1 MSARAC
7 PQMRSSRGEN
17 GRVSKVTGLRI
28 HLPDNGAVA
37 RSLLGVF
44 ALTTLA
50 LVWGPYGAATSTA
63 AAGAIA
69 GAIALQDNPL
79 GRIPIVLA
87 VSVELG
93 VAVLVGGLSSGYSPA
108 FILVIALWCFMAGMQ
123 WAVGAAAGLLAGAS
137 GLLLVIQHPQPGAA
151 ALGAAL
157 FAVVA
162 GFTQAVLIALWPP
175 RRWQL
180 ERDALTK
187 VYRSLSADA
196 RLLATEESAR
206 VDSSPLLE
214 CKEVFSPSEAT
225 SARRSSSY
233 RDWHALPEQIA
244 KTLTAFRGK
253 AAGNEAVGEL
263 LVAASDLLAAI
274 AAQSRGARR
283 DAQDALRHVDASVS
297 AGVTDTAVSQRL
309 SRQLHRAEALRFGR
323 RHLSEWTA
331 AFQTAFGMAKRHL
344 DPTSPIARHAVRV
357 AGAAASG
364 TAIARFADV
373 PAGYWIPL
381 TVLLVMRPETAHT
394 YTRCVGRA
402 VGIGVGV
409 VVASA
414 LTLLWQPTGLA
425 AAVVAVLL
433 LGITYAVSVF
443 GYIAVTAAF
452 GATIALL
459 LDITDPSSSVGD
471 LLLAVVIGTAL
482 AVLFHVLIPDDALI
496 RLRQRA
502 GELLK
507 TEIDYAATVIK
518 AFVHDL
524 DNPSDA
530 LATAWQR
537 AVRARSAF
545 EAAAGATR
553 VESKELR
560 RWLRSFRAALNAV
573 TSSCTTLEQSLP
585 PHPSAA
591 LGREF
596 VLAVD
601 DYVEVLRGDPPT
613 PATPWSIDTEQLAA
627 ADRQLQDAARD
638 IVSDDGSA
646 RVLVAEVGTIT
657 RSLAGIVGAEADARD
672 AAPS

>member
-1 MSARAC
+1 
-7 PQMRSSRGEN
+7 MRPRPGEN
-17 GRVSKVTGLRI
+17 GRVSKGLGLRM

-37 RSLLGVF
+37 RSLLGVLV
-44 ALTTLA
+44 LTTAA
-50 LVWGPYGAATSTA
+50 LLWGPAGAATSTA

-69 GAIALQDNPL
+69 GAIALQDNPI
-79 GRIPIVLA
+79 GRLPIVLA
-87 VSVELG
+87 VSVQLG
-93 VAVLVGGLSSGYSPA
+93 IAVFAGALTSGYSVV
-108 FILVIALWCFMAGMQ
+108 FVLVVALWCFMAGMQ

-137 GLLLVIQHPQPGAA
+137 GLLLVIQHPQPALAA
-151 ALGAAL
+151 VASAL

-162 GFTQAVLIALWPP
+162 GLTQAVLIAVWPP

-187 VYRSLSADA
+187 VYRSLSGDA
-196 RLLATEESAR
+196 RLLASEEAAE
-206 VDSSPLLE
+206 VDSSKLLE
-214 CKEVFSPSEAT
+214 CKEAFSSNEAPSG
-225 SARRSSSY
+225 RRSSAY

-244 KTLTAFRGK
+244 KTLMALRGR
-253 AAGNEAVGEL
+253 AAGSEAIGEL
-263 LVAASDLLAAI
+263 LVAAADVLTAI
-274 AAQSRGARR
+274 ATQTRTARR
-283 DAQDALRHVDASVS
+283 EAEYALKGVDAAVATVATSDS
-297 AGVTDTAVSQRL
+297 AVAQRL
-309 SRQLHRAEALRFGR
+309 SRQLHRADALRFGR
-323 RHLSEWTA
+323 RHVGDWTA
-331 AFQTAFGMAKRHL
+331 AVKAAFGMARRHL
-344 DPTSPIARHAVRV
+344 NLTSPISRHAARV
-357 AGAAASG
+357 AGAAACG

-402 VGIGVGV
+402 AGVCGGV
-409 VVASA
+409 IVASA

-433 LGITYAVSVF
+433 LGIAYAVSVF

-459 LDITDPSSSVGD
+459 LDITDPSSSVSD
-471 LLLAVVIGTAL
+471 LLLAVVIGAAL

-507 TEIDYAATVIK
+507 TEIDYAAAVIK

-524 DNPSDA
+524 DNPSDT
-530 LATAWQR
+530 LAAAWQR

-545 EAAAGATR
+545 EAATGATR

-560 RWLRSFRAALNAV
+560 LWLRSFRAALNTV
-573 TSSCTTLEQSLP
+573 TSSCTSLEHSLP
-585 PHPSAA
+585 PHPSRA
-591 LGREF
+591 LSREF

-613 PATPWSIDTEQLAA
+613 PATPWSIDTVALVRADQQLRDAA
-627 ADRQLQDAARD
+627 AH
-638 IVSDDGSA
+638 IISDDGSV
-646 RVLVAEVGTIT
+646 RVLVAEVGTISRT
-657 RSLAGIVGAEADARD
+657 LAGIAGTGVDARD
-672 AAPS
+672 VTTF

>member
-1 MSARAC
+1 MSK
-7 PQMRSSRGEN
+7 GF
-17 GRVSKVTGLRI
+17 GLRMR
-28 HLPDNGAVA
+28 LPDNGAVA
-37 RSLLGVF
+37 RSLLGVL
-44 ALTTLA
+44 ALTTVA
-50 LVWGPYGAATSTA
+50 LLWGPAGAATSTA

-79 GRIPIVLA
+79 GRIPVVLA
-87 VSVELG
+87 VSAELG
-93 VAVLVGGLSSGYSPA
+93 IAVLAGGLTSGVSVV
-108 FILVIALWCFMAGMQ
+108 FVIVVALWCFMAGMQ

-137 GLLLVIQHPQPGAA
+137 GLLLVIQHPQPALA
-151 ALGAAL
+151 ALASAL
-157 FAVVA
+157 LALVA
-162 GFTQAVLIALWPP
+162 GLTQAVLIAVWPP

-196 RLLATEESAR
+196 RLLATEEAAA
-206 VDSSPLLE
+206 VDSSQLLDCRE
-214 CKEVFSPSEAT
+214 AFSSNEKPSG
-225 SARRSSSY
+225 RRSSAY

-244 KTLTAFRGK
+244 KTLMAFRGK
-253 AAGNEAVGEL
+253 AAGSQAIGDLLIAAADMLAAIATQARSARRDAEYALKAVDAAVAA
-263 LVAASDLLAAI
+263 VAASD
-274 AAQSRGARR
+274 
-283 DAQDALRHVDASVS
+283 S
-297 AGVTDTAVSQRL
+297 AVAQRL
-309 SRQLHRAEALRFGR
+309 SRQLHHADALRFGR
-323 RHLSEWTA
+323 RRVSDWMA
-331 AFQTAFGMAKRHL
+331 AVQTGLGMVHRHL
-344 DPTSPIARHAVRV
+344 DLRSPISRHAVRV
-357 AGAAASG
+357 AGAAAAG
-364 TAIARFADV
+364 TAIARFAEV

-402 VGIGVGV
+402 AGICAGV
-409 VVASA
+409 VVVSA
-414 LTLLWQPTGLA
+414 LTLMWQPSGLA
-425 AAVVAVLL
+425 AAVLAVLC
-433 LGITYAVSVF
+433 LGVTYAVSVF

-459 LDITDPSSSVGD
+459 LDITDPSSTMGD

-482 AVLFHVLIPDDALI
+482 AVLFHVLVPDDALI

-507 TEIDYAATVIK
+507 TEIDYAAAVIK

-524 DNPSDA
+524 DSPSDA
-530 LATAWQR
+530 LAAAWQR

-553 VESKELR
+553 VESKDLR

-573 TSSCTTLEQSLP
+573 TSSCTSLEHSLP
-585 PHPSAA
+585 PHPSTA
-591 LGREF
+591 LSREF

-613 PATPWSIDTEQLAA
+613 PATPWSIDTDQLVIKERQLRDAA
-627 ADRQLQDAARD
+627 AH

-646 RVLVAEVGTIT
+646 RVLLAEVGAIT
-657 RSLAGIVGAEADARD
+657 RSLAGIAGVDAHD
-672 AAPS
+672 AATS

>member
-1 MSARAC
+1 M
-7 PQMRSSRGEN
+7 
-17 GRVSKVTGLRI
+17 
-28 HLPDNGAVA
+28 HLPDTGAVA
-37 RSLLGVF
+37 RSLVGVLV
-44 ALTTLA
+44 LTTAA
-50 LVWGPYGAATSTA
+50 LLWGPAGAATSTA

-69 GAIALQDNPL
+69 GAIALQDSPL

-93 VAVLVGGLSSGYSPA
+93 MAVFAGGLTSGYSVV
-108 FILVIALWCFMAGMQ
+108 FVIVIALWCFMAGLQ

-137 GLLLVIQHPQPGAA
+137 GLLLVIQHPQPVLAALAA
-151 ALGAAL
+151 AF

-162 GFTQAVLIALWPP
+162 GLTQAALIAVWPP

-196 RLLATEESAR
+196 LQLATEKAAE
-206 VDSSPLLE
+206 VDSSQLLE
-214 CKEVFSPSEAT
+214 CKEAFSATETPSG
-225 SARRSSSY
+225 RRSPAY
-233 RDWHALPEQIA
+233 RDWHALPDQIA
-244 KTLTAFRGK
+244 KTLMALRGK
-253 AAGNEAVGEL
+253 AEGSEPVGDL
-263 LVAASDLLAAI
+263 LTAAADMLAAI
-274 AAQSRGARR
+274 AAQTRTARR
-283 DAQDALRHVDASVS
+283 DAEYALKGVDAAVAAAETQDAPVA
-297 AGVTDTAVSQRL
+297 QRL
-309 SRQLHRAEALRFGR
+309 SRQLHRADALRFGR
-323 RHLSEWTA
+323 RHLSDWTE
-331 AFQTAFGMAKRHL
+331 AFKTAFGVARGHL
-344 DPTSPIARHAVRV
+344 TLTSPISRHAVRL

-394 YTRCVGRA
+394 YTRCVGRVA
-402 VGIGVGV
+402 GICAGVI
-409 VVASA
+409 VASA
-414 LTLLWQPTGLA
+414 LTLLWQPAGLA
-425 AAVVAVLL
+425 AAILAVLF

-452 GATIALL
+452 GATIVLL
-459 LDITDPSSSVGD
+459 LDITDATSSVAD
-471 LLLAVVIGTAL
+471 LLFAVVIGGAL
-482 AVLFHVLIPDDALI
+482 AVLFHVVIPDDALI

-518 AFVHDL
+518 AFVHDV

-530 LATAWQR
+530 LSGAWQR

-573 TSSCTTLEQSLP
+573 TSSCTSLEHSLP
-585 PHPSAA
+585 PHPSTA
-591 LGREF
+591 LSREF

-613 PATPWSIDTEQLAA
+613 PATPWSINTDQLAI
-627 ADRQLQDAARD
+627 ADQQLHDAATD
-638 IVSDDGSA
+638 IVSDDGAA
-646 RVLVAEVGTIT
+646 RLLVAEVGTIT
-657 RSLAGIVGAEADARD
+657 RSLAGISVDARD
-672 AAPS
+672 VATP

>member
-1 MSARAC
+1 
-7 PQMRSSRGEN
+7 MRKSL
-17 GRVSKVTGLRI
+17 GLRM

-37 RSLLGVF
+37 RSLLGVLG
-44 ALTTLA
+44 LTTAA
-50 LVWGPYGAATSTA
+50 LLWGPAGAATSTA

-69 GAIALQDNPL
+69 GAIALQDNPI

-93 VAVLVGGLSSGYSPA
+93 IAVFVGGLTSGFSIA
-108 FILVIALWCFMAGMQ
+108 FVIAIALWCFMAGMQ
-123 WAVGAAAGLLAGAS
+123 WAVGAPAGLLAGAS
-137 GLLLVIQHPQPGAA
+137 GLLLVIQHPQPALA
-151 ALGAAL
+151 ALASAL

-162 GFTQAVLIALWPP
+162 GLSQAALIAVWPP
-175 RRWQL
+175 RRWQR

-196 RLLATEESAR
+196 RLLAAEEAAA
-206 VDSSPLLE
+206 VDSSQLLD
-214 CKEVFSPSEAT
+214 CKEAFSSNETP
-225 SARRSSSY
+225 SARRSPAY

-244 KTLTAFRGK
+244 KTLMAFRGK
-253 AAGNEAVGEL
+253 ANGSEQIA
-263 LVAASDLLAAI
+263 DLLAAAADMLAAI
-274 AAQSRGARR
+274 ATQTRTARR
-283 DAQDALRHVDASVS
+283 DAEYALKRVDA
-297 AGVTDTAVSQRL
+297 AVTTVAVSDSAVAQRL
-309 SRQLHRAEALRFGR
+309 SRQLRRADTLRFGR
-323 RHLSEWTA
+323 RHVSDWMA
-331 AFQTAFGMAKRHL
+331 AFRTAFGMASRHL
-344 DPTSPIARHAVRV
+344 NPTSPISRHAARV

-402 VGIGVGV
+402 AGVCVGV
-409 VVASA
+409 IVASA
-414 LTLLWQPTGLA
+414 LTLIWQPTGLA

-433 LGITYAVSVF
+433 LGITYAVSIF

-452 GATIALL
+452 GATIVLL
-459 LDITDPSSSVGD
+459 LDITDPSSPVGD
-471 LLLAVVIGTAL
+471 LLLAVVIGAAL
-482 AVLFHVLIPDDALI
+482 AVLFHVVIPDDALI

-507 TEIDYAATVIK
+507 TEIDYAAAVIK

-524 DNPSDA
+524 DNPSDT
-530 LATAWQR
+530 LAAAWQR

-545 EAAAGATR
+545 EAATGATR

-560 RWLRSFRAALNAV
+560 LWLRSFRAALNTV
-573 TSSCTTLEQSLP
+573 TSSCTSLEHSLP
-585 PHPSAA
+585 PHPSTA
-591 LGREF
+591 LSREF

-613 PATPWSIDTEQLAA
+613 PATPWSIDTGAMARADQQLRDAA
-627 ADRQLQDAARD
+627 AH
-638 IVSDDGSA
+638 IISDDGSV
-646 RVLVAEVGTIT
+646 RVLVGEVGTIT
-657 RSLAGIVGAEADARD
+657 RSLAGIAGTGADARD
-672 AAPS
+672 VTTS

>member
-1 MSARAC
+1 MT
-7 PQMRSSRGEN
+7 
-17 GRVSKVTGLRI
+17 KGLGVRM

-37 RSLLGVF
+37 RSLLGVLVMTAA
-44 ALTTLA
+44 ALM
-50 LVWGPYGAATSTA
+50 WGPWGAATSTA

-69 GAIALQDNPL
+69 GAIALQDNPV
-79 GRIPIVLA
+79 GRIPIVFA

-93 VAVLVGGLSSGYSPA
+93 IAVFAGALTSPHSVV
-108 FILVIALWCFMAGMQ
+108 FVIVIAVWCFLAGMQ
-123 WAVGAAAGLLAGAS
+123 WAVGAPAGLLAGAS
-137 GLLLVIQHPQPGAA
+137 GLLLVIQHPQPALA
-151 ALGAAL
+151 ALASALLAVAAGL
-157 FAVVA
+157 I
-162 GFTQAVLIALWPP
+162 QALLIAVWPP

-180 ERDALTK
+180 EREALTK
-187 VYRSLSADA
+187 VYRSLSTDA
-196 RLLATEESAR
+196 RLMATEEAAE
-206 VDSSPLLE
+206 VDSAQLLE
-214 CKEVFSPSEAT
+214 CKEAFSTTETPSG
-225 SARRSSSY
+225 RRSPAY

-244 KTLTAFRGK
+244 KTLMAFRGK
-253 AAGNEAVGEL
+253 GAETPALGAVLTAAAET
-263 LVAASDLLAAI
+263 LAAI
-274 AAQSRGARR
+274 AAQNRTARK
-283 DAQDALRHVDASVS
+283 DAQYALKGVDGAVDAVGTS
-297 AGVTDTAVSQRL
+297 DTAVAQRL
-309 SRQLHRAEALRFGR
+309 SRQLHRADTLRFGR
-323 RHLSEWTA
+323 RHLSDWTG
-331 AFQTAFGMAKRHL
+331 AFTSALAVASGHL
-344 DPTSPIARHAVRV
+344 NLTSPIARHAVRL

-394 YTRCVGRA
+394 YTRCVGRVA
-402 VGIGVGV
+402 GICAGVLV
-409 VVASA
+409 SSA
-414 LTLLWQPTGLA
+414 LTVMWGPTGLA
-425 AAVVAVLL
+425 AAILAVVL
-433 LGITYAVSVF
+433 LGITYVVSVF

-452 GATIALL
+452 AATIVLL

-471 LLLAVVIGTAL
+471 LLPAVVIGGAL
-482 AVLFHVLIPDDALI
+482 AVLFHVVIPDDALI

-530 LATAWQR
+530 LAAAWQR

-553 VESKELR
+553 VESRELR

-573 TSSCTTLEQSLP
+573 TGSCTSLEQSLP
-585 PHPSAA
+585 AHPSAD
-591 LGREF
+591 LSREF

-613 PATPWSIDTEQLAA
+613 PATPWSIDTDQLTT
-627 ADRQLQDAARD
+627 ADQQLRDASAQV
-638 IVSDDGSA
+638 VSDDGAA

-657 RSLAGIVGAEADARD
+657 KSLAGIAIDARD
-672 AAPS
+672 GATP

>member
-1 MSARAC
+1 MSK
-7 PQMRSSRGEN
+7 GL
-17 GRVSKVTGLRI
+17 GLGLRM
-28 HLPDNGAVA
+28 HLPDSGAVA
-37 RSLLGVF
+37 RSLLAVLVLATA
-44 ALTTLA
+44 ALL
-50 LVWGPYGAATSTA
+50 WGPAGAATSTA

-69 GAIALQDNPL
+69 GAIALQESPL

-93 VAVLVGGLSSGYSPA
+93 IAVFVGGLTSGYSVV
-108 FILVIALWCFMAGMQ
+108 FVIVVALWCFTAGMQ

-137 GLLLVIQHPQPGAA
+137 GLLVVIQHPQPVLA
-151 ALGAAL
+151 ALAAAL

-162 GFTQAVLIALWPP
+162 GLTQAALIAVWPP

-196 RLLATEESAR
+196 RQLASEEAAE
-206 VDSSPLLE
+206 VDSSQLLE
-214 CKEVFSPSEAT
+214 YKEAFSTSETPSG
-225 SARRSSSY
+225 RRSPAY

-244 KTLTAFRGK
+244 KTLMVFRRKSEGSD
-253 AAGNEAVGEL
+253 AVGDL
-263 LVAASDLLAAI
+263 LTAAADMLAAI
-274 AAQSRGARR
+274 AAQSRTARR
-283 DAQDALRHVDASVS
+283 DAEYALKDLDAAVADMETSDAPV
-297 AGVTDTAVSQRL
+297 AQRL
-309 SRQLHRAEALRFGR
+309 SRQLHRADALRFGR
-323 RHLSEWTA
+323 RHLSDWIA
-331 AFQTAFGMAKRHL
+331 AFKTAFGVAHGHL
-344 DPTSPIARHAVRV
+344 NLTSPISRHAVRL

-394 YTRCVGRA
+394 YTRCVGRVA
-402 VGIGVGV
+402 GICAGVI
-409 VVASA
+409 VASA
-414 LTLLWQPTGLA
+414 LTMLWQPTGLA
-425 AAVVAVLL
+425 AAILAVLF
-433 LGITYAVSVF
+433 LGITYTVSGF

-452 GATIALL
+452 GATIAFL
-459 LDITDPSSSVGD
+459 LDITDTSSSVAD
-471 LLLAVVIGTAL
+471 LLLAVVIGGAL
-482 AVLFHVLIPDDALI
+482 AVLFHVVIPDDALI

-524 DNPSDA
+524 DHPSDTLSA
-530 LATAWQR
+530 AWQR

-560 RWLRSFRAALNAV
+560 RWLRSFRTALNAV
-573 TSSCTTLEQSLP
+573 TSSCTSLEHSLP
-585 PHPSAA
+585 PHPSTA
-591 LGREF
+591 LSREF

-613 PATPWSIDTEQLAA
+613 PATPWSIDTGQLAIADQQLHGA
-627 ADRQLQDAARD
+627 ATH
-638 IVSDDGSA
+638 IVSDDGAA
-646 RVLVAEVGTIT
+646 RVLVAEIGTIT
-657 RSLAGIVGAEADARD
+657 RSLAGIGIDVQDV
-672 AAPS
+672 AAPP